1 MYLYLH
7 LIFVFVFLSQMSMC
21 QIQWEQ
27 LVPEPESKT
36 TTLLYLPSRTLQVR
50 RVNQTQYQR
59 CCYCYYYCSL
69 VTGWWQWSLKRFTLK
84 HIFKQAAE
92 VTIGYVDSWHK
103 YFAFALVF
111 CICICDLH
119 YEPRQVASFPWWS
132 SWSVRG
138 ESRSC
143 GSITQ
148 VFATTVDQEPVTVQ
162 LVYFLSV
169 FVGLCLYVFHICVFC
184 NYGMIIDYTGIST
197 SDRKV
202 CVFVYLCLYI
212 CIHIFV
218 YVYLWINHTSICNCL
233 KFRQWTKTQ
242 WLSSFWIFGLF

>member
-1 MYLYLH
+1 M
-7 LIFVFVFLSQMSMC
+7 
-21 QIQWEQ
+21 
-27 LVPEPESKT
+27 
-36 TTLLYLPSRTLQVR
+36 
-50 RVNQTQYQR
+50 
-59 CCYCYYYCSL
+59 
-69 VTGWWQWSLKRFTLK
+69 
-84 HIFKQAAE
+84 
-92 VTIGYVDSWHK
+92 
-103 YFAFALVF
+103 F

-162 LVYFLSV
+162 LVYFLSF

-212 CIHIFV
+212 CVHIFV

-233 KFRQWTKTQ
+233 KFKQWTQTQ
-242 WLSSFWIFGLF
+242 